1 LSAAS
6 GQTVTVTD
14 VRTLLAEAAGRRG
27 LGGVGVAVV
36 RSGAAPEFTCD
47 GLAGRGPDTAVSP
60 QTVFRI
66 ASITKTMTAIGLLQ
80 LRDRGLLGLDD
91 PVNDH
96 LQGLRLVPP
105 PGGPPVTFRH
115 LLTHTA
121 GIGEM
126 PRVSSFFKLAFWGG
140 SRAGAAPA
148 DVVALY
154 GGQLRTEV
162 PAGAKW
168 AYSNHAFV
176 VLGKL
181 VEDISGVPLD
191 RYMHD
196 HLFAP
201 LGMDHTAY
209 RRTDAI
215 APRMATGHQW
225 LLGRFRPVRDYDM
238 TLLGAGAVLAPLED
252 MARYADWLL
261 RGGSDDVLAPATLAE
276 MTSPHYRIAPALPGM
291 GLAFPLSQC
300 GPHRVFGHD
309 GNMPD
314 FASVLLVAP
323 EAGVSVVALTN
334 TGTVLGANLLA
345 SAVLR
350 QVLDLPD
357 PASVL
362 PSTAVVDPPQSW
374 AGLSGCY
381 APAPGFLTNVR
392 PWQMLGGE
400 AQVVVRHRHLVLRA
414 LSPALWR
421 GVRLHRADRSDP
433 SRYAYVVQGEVV
445 PVIFEGAGAGR
456 AERVVIGSPVNAVLF
471 RRPRWRSSRLHLQVA
486 ALASALAL
494 WRRRAWRAR
503 RAQAGGAVSSSPGRT
518 A

>member
-1 LSAAS
+1 
-6 GQTVTVTD
+6 VTD
-14 VRTLLAEAAGRRG
+14 VRTLLADNAGRRG
-27 LGGVGVAVV
+27 LGAVGVAVV

-47 GLAGRGPDTAVSP
+47 GLAHADGTPVTA

-80 LRDRGLLGLDD
+80 LRDRGLFGLDD
-91 PVNDH
+91 PVNDSLH
-96 LQGLRLVPP
+96 GLRVVVP

-126 PRVSSFFKLAFWGG
+126 PRVSSFFNLAFWGG
-140 SRAGAAPA
+140 GRPGAAPA
-148 DVVALY
+148 DVAALY
-154 GGQLRTEV
+154 GGELRTEV
-162 PAGAKW
+162 PAGTKW

-191 RYMHD
+191 EYMHE

-201 LGMDHTAY
+201 LGMDHTGY
-209 RRTDAI
+209 RRTDSI
-215 APRMATGHQW
+215 APHLATGHHW
-225 LLGRFRPVRDYDM
+225 LAGRFRAVRDYDM
-238 TLLGAGAVLAPLED
+238 TLLGAGAVLSSLED
-252 MARYADWLL
+252 MARYAAWLL
-261 RGGSDDVLAPATLAE
+261 DGRSDDVLGPATLAE
-276 MTSPHYRIAPALPGM
+276 MTSPHYGIGPGLPGR
-291 GLAFPLSQC
+291 GLAFSLSQC

-345 SAVLR
+345 QAVLR
-350 QVLDLPD
+350 QVLDVPE
-357 PASVL
+357 PSSAL
-362 PSTAVVDPPQSW
+362 PSAGVVDPPQHW
-374 AGLSGCY
+374 AGLSGSY
-381 APAPGFLTNVR
+381 APRPGFLTNIR

-400 AQVVVRHRHLVLRA
+400 AQVVVRHRQLTLRA

-421 GVRLHRADRSDP
+421 GVRLQRTDSGDP
-433 SRYAYVVQGEVV
+433 SRYAYVLEGEVV
-445 PVIFEGAGAGR
+445 PVLFDRDSAGR
-456 AERVVIGSPVNAVLF
+456 AKRITIGWPLNAVLL
-471 RRPRWRSSRLHLQVA
+471 RRPRWRSSRLRLRLA
-486 ALASALAL
+486 ALGGVLLL
-494 WRRRAWRAR
+494 WRLGAR
-503 RAQAGGAVSSSPGRT
+503 RARPRQPASGGSSPGRT
-518 A
+518 AWRKRAGSSTMG